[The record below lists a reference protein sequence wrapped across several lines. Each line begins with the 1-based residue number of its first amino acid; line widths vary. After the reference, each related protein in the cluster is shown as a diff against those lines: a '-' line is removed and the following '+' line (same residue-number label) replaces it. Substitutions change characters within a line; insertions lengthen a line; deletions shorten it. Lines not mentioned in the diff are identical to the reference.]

1 MGTHLSGHAVSGDV
15 TTFTARQK
23 KSPADAE
30 DFLFYA
36 VRLVLVK
43 EEFLCL
49 ADPFLFLKLDVLP
62 GFLPGMSS
70 ENRVVKEVVGKF
82 LPEAFRK
89 FEIGTDF

>member
-23 KSPADAE
+23 KSLADAE

-49 ADPFLFLKLDVLP
+49 ADPFLLLKLDVLP

-82 LPEAFRK
+82 LSEAFRK